1 MIKKAVITA
10 VMICF
15 MLFPHM
21 AYAAEEQPE
30 QTIDSSAEM
39 TGLTIEEAVDM
50 YGIDEADS
58 GLKNIGREN
67 GIDDFSLKD
76 TVVDM
81 LSGEYEFSLSDILEK
96 ILGLIAGQ
104 AADVIYIMKRIVILV
119 LLSAMLETLAS
130 SFSSDGVS
138 KLGQYICTA
147 VIIVTVMQSFSYAAQ
162 AATDAV
168 DTISGI
174 STTLQPLYMLIMTAN
189 GRAAEMS
196 AAVPVLYAA
205 AAFINFAVKK
215 FVVPAILLSALITF
229 INSMSERDMLLELAD
244 LMSTLCKWGVRIC
257 AGAFV
262 FIMSLIKIGIPDVAV
277 IAGKSIKTA
286 ASAVPVVGGL
296 MASAAETAAGLVS
309 SIGNSITAAVMVF
322 IVLASIAPVIRL
334 AAIMIIYKLTAAVTE
349 PVASKRI
356 VKCISKAADYTAV
369 LTGVVFTA
377 EIMFITVTALMLAV

>member
-1 MIKKAVITA
+1 MIKKAVLAA

-15 MLFPHM
+15 ILFPQM
-21 AYAAEEQPE
+21 AYAE
-30 QTIDSSAEM
+30 EM
-39 TGLTIEEAVDM
+39 TVEEAVEL
-50 YGIDEADS
+50 YQINEAD
-58 GLKNIGREN
+58 GELREIGRKN
-67 GIDDFSLKD
+67 GLDDFSLKD
-76 TVVDM
+76 TVMEM
-81 LSGEYEFSLSDILEK
+81 LSGDYSFSFSELAEK
-96 ILGLIAGQ
+96 AIQLIAGE
-104 AADVIYIMKRIVILV
+104 AADVIYIMKKIIILV
-119 LLSAMLETLAS
+119 LLAAMLETLSS
-130 SFSSDGVS
+130 SFASEGVS
-138 KLGQYICTA
+138 RLGQYICTA
-147 VIIVTVMQSFSYAAQ
+147 VIIVTVMQSFSYAAD
-162 AATDAV
+162 AAKAAV
-168 DTISGI
+168 DNITEI

-205 AAFINFAVKK
+205 AAFINFAVKR
-215 FVVPAILLSALITF
+215 FVIPAILLSALITF

-244 LMSTLCKWGVRIC
+244 FMSTLCKWGVRIC

-262 FIMSLIKIGIPDVAV
+262 FVMALIKIGVPEVAV

-286 ASAVPVVGGL
+286 AGAVPVVGGL

-309 SIGNSITAAVMVF
+309 SIGNSITAAVMIF

-334 AAIMIIYKLTAAVTE
+334 AAIMIIYKLTAAITE
-349 PVASKRI
+349 PVAPKRI